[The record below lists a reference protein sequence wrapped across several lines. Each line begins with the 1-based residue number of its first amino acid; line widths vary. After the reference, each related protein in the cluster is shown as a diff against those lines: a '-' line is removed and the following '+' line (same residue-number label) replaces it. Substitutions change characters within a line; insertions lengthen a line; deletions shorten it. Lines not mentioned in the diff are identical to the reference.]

1 MILPDVNMLLYAYD
15 RSSKFHETAK
25 RWLEDALSTE
35 QVFFTWHTLTGFLR
49 IATHPAILS
58 RPVPLADAVNLVESW
73 LDRENTH
80 VIQLEKNNWS
90 LFSAML
96 LDSQATGNLV
106 MDAHIAAMARS
117 CGATVAST
125 DRDFTRFPGIS
136 LIDPVSKTNKR

>member
-1 MILPDVNMLLYAYD
+1 MIFPDVNMLLYAYD
-15 RSSKFHETAK
+15 RSSKFHEAAK
-25 RWLEDALSTE
+25 RWLEEVLSTE

-49 IATHPAILS
+49 IATHPTILL
-58 RPVPLADAVNLVESW
+58 RPAPLAEAVNLVGSW

-80 VIQLEKNNWS
+80 IIQLEKRNWS

-96 LDSQATGNLV
+96 LEGQASGNLV
-106 MDAHIAAMARS
+106 MDAHIAAMAKS

-136 LIDPVSKTNKR
+136 LIDPISKT